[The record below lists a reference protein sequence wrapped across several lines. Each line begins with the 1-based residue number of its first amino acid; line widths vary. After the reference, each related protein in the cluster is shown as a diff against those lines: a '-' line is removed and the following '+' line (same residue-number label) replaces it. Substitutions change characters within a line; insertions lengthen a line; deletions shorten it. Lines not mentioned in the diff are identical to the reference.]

1 MKLRPILKRF
11 SLLAVIIVVASCATE
26 PPVQEVNAESDR
38 AKAIVQGSSTPDFP
52 ATPAQPSAPQAAGS
66 TQGTAPADTSPQ
78 STATQIVQ
86 SQSGLPSSSQGQS
99 PAGLSTGLSQ
109 EEQAFL
115 ADYLSRLSYMVYY
128 NESSG
133 LDPQLARIG
142 VSQANRYL
150 IEKQGLSVIDF
161 DQIERNKKDQIA
173 AYQAE
178 TGGSIDMIQYL
189 AQKFNADIYI
199 EIDAQVSGSGQAGA
213 FSGAAQG
220 TMKLFEASTAVLLG
234 SVAFMSPPTFSPVS
248 LDAAVSNAL
257 AASIWQSM
265 PKVTEQSKA
274 LYGASLARGI
284 RFELIA
290 QKIPDAKQVA
300 QLVRALGKKFKEAE
314 QLSFSPGETRIAL
327 YGFMSKA
334 KAQEAIYDA
343 AASAM
348 LPDMYLVYMRGKSF
362 TFNSGL

>member
-1 MKLRPILKRF
+1 MKTGALSRTLV
-11 SLLAVIIVVASCATE
+11 SLLFILTVAACATQA
-26 PPVQEVNAESDR
+26 PVEEANKEGDR
-38 AKAIVQGSSTPDFP
+38 AKTIVQGSSTPDFP
-52 ATPAQPSAPQAAGS
+52 ATPAQKAPSQGS
-66 TQGTAPADTSPQ
+66 TSPQ

-86 SQSGLPSSSQGQS
+86 SQSSPAPSGTSPS
-99 PAGLSTGLSQ
+99 PAGLSAGLSQ

-115 ADYLSRLSYMVYY
+115 ADYLNRLSYMVYY
-128 NESSG
+128 NESTG
-133 LDPQLARIG
+133 LNPQLARIG

-161 DQIERNKKDQIA
+161 DQIERNKKDQMS

-189 AQKFNADIYI
+189 AQKFNADIYV
-199 EIDAQVSGSGQAGA
+199 EIDAQVSGSGQAGS
-213 FSGAAQG
+213 FSGSAQG

-248 LDAAVSNAL
+248 VDAAVSNAL
-257 AASIWQSM
+257 AASVWQAM
-265 PKVTEQSKA
+265 PKVTEQSKV
-274 LYGASLARGI
+274 LYGASLSRGI

-300 QLVRALGKKFKEAE
+300 QFVRALGKKFKEAE

-334 KAQEAIYDA
+334 KAQEAIYEA